1 MSAVEPVVRVERVTK
16 TFPRGNVTALQ
27 DIDLTL
33 APKEFVSLIGPSGCG
48 KSTLLRVIGDLI
60 DPTEGT
66 VTINGKPARQA
77 RNDHDYGIVFQD
89 AVLFDWRTVSKNIA
103 LPLELLGWDR
113 ARRKTRVEEMLDLV
127 ELQQFGDHHPWQLSG
142 GMQQRVAIA
151 RALAFEPAL
160 LLMDEPFG
168 ALDEMTRERLNLELL
183 ADLAAA
189 RVDGRLRHALDLR
202 SGLPLD
208 PRHRDEPAPR
218 ADRRSRRDRPADT
231 ANGGDPRGPALLRA
245 GHPGTGA
252 ASPAGRAPAARG
264 GATAA
269 GGRRVSVRRSVEW
282 LPAILVFVGAIAIWD
297 LAIRAFDI
305 QQFLLPR
312 PGAII
317 STFWNERHT
326 LWPAGWYTFKEA
338 LGGFFVG
345 SLLGM
350 VTATLIGRFKVIG
363 AAILPLAIAAN
374 AVPII
379 AFAPIFNVWFNPL
392 SPHSKMAIAGV
403 LCFVPVLV
411 NTLRGLQSASP
422 RQIELMRSYASSDL
436 EIWRRVRVPTALPY
450 VFTALKVASVLA
462 MIGAIVGEYF
472 GGSFNALGV
481 LINSD
486 ANTFNFERAWAG
498 ILVASLLGLALYAA
512 VVVTERAVVTWAP
525 ENRDS

>member
-1 MSAVEPVVRVERVTK
+1 MR
-16 TFPRGNVTALQ
+16 
-27 DIDLTL
+27 
-33 APKEFVSLIGPSGCG
+33 
-48 KSTLLRVIGDLI
+48 
-60 DPTEGT
+60 
-66 VTINGKPARQA
+66 
-77 RNDHDYGIVFQD
+77 
-89 AVLFDWRTVSKNIA
+89 
-103 LPLELLGWDR
+103 
-113 ARRKTRVEEMLDLV
+113 
-127 ELQQFGDHHPWQLSG
+127 
-142 GMQQRVAIA
+142 
-151 RALAFEPAL
+151 
-160 LLMDEPFG
+160 
-168 ALDEMTRERLNLELL
+168 
-183 ADLAAA
+183 
-189 RVDGRLRHALDLR
+189 
-202 SGLPLD
+202 
-208 PRHRDEPAPR
+208 
-218 ADRRSRRDRPADT
+218 
-231 ANGGDPRGPALLRA
+231 
-245 GHPGTGA
+245 
-252 ASPAGRAPAARG
+252 
-264 GATAA
+264 
-269 GGRRVSVRRSVEW
+269 VRRSVEW

-350 VTATLIGRFKVIG
+350 ATATLIGRFKVIG

-379 AFAPIFNVWFNPL
+379 AFAPIFNVWFNHL